1 MNDDEIQ
8 TAWGVGIDSLL
19 LEIILWFS
27 ASRKICHIQEVK
39 VFFDMVTDV
48 LDSKIR
54 HNAVFKI
61 FTYEGLFLTLLHTG
75 FGNFEKRFLE
85 VLSPSLVAFESEIFI
100 QKTQPTRML

>member
-39 VFFDMVTDV
+39 VFFDMVIDV

-54 HNAVFKI
+54 HNAVSKSSCMRGYF
-61 FTYEGLFLTLLHTG
+61 
-75 FGNFEKRFLE
+75 
-85 VLSPSLVAFESEIFI
+85 
-100 QKTQPTRML
+100 